1 MRGRFFTGTAAVVGV
16 LLILT
21 GCGAVG
27 RGGHKGNA
35 GPAPKP
41 LEVMDRMRTDVRAAV
56 QAVMPQ
62 EKLREPTYDSQN
74 CSYSKWSDTSGSSK
88 IVTIEVIAVDGAVS
102 ESRSVAEMVGVMVSA
117 LQGRG
122 WKIVNPDKY
131 GASDPTKEMAKP
143 GIAGS
148 VRLAGG
154 RTDVGKGESV
164 PTVNG
169 TMFSDCLPNPD
180 AKSAKS

>member
-1 MRGRFFTGTAAVVGV
+1 MRGRFFTGTVAMVGV

-21 GCGAVG
+21 GCGA
-27 RGGHKGNA
+27 GGHSGQKGNP

-41 LEVMDRMRTDVRAAV
+41 LEVMDQMRADVQAAV
-56 QAVMPQ
+56 QAVMPG
-62 EKLREPTYDSQN
+62 EKLREPSYDSQN
-74 CSYSKWSDTSGSSK
+74 CAYSKWRDTSGSSK
-88 IVTIEVIAVDGAVS
+88 IVTIEVVAVDGPVS
-102 ESRSVAEMVGVMVSA
+102 DARSVKEMVGVMVST

-169 TMFSDCLPNPD
+169 TMFSDCLPNP
-180 AKSAKS
+180 AKS